1 MAKEKRTEETP
12 VTIPANE
19 PAFLAQ
25 YREAYPDSL
34 NFHVTG
40 DNMVFLEHERDK
52 AVSHQKKCGKGELKT
67 Y

>member
-12 VTIPANE
+12 VTVPANE

-25 YREAYPDSL
+25 YREAYTDSL

-40 DNMVFLEHERDK
+40 DNMVFLGHERDK
-52 AVSHQKKCGKGELKT
+52 AVSHQKKCGKGELKS

>member
-1 MAKEKRTEETP
+1 MAKEKNTESSP
-12 VTIPANE
+12 VIAPVNE

-25 YREAYPDSL
+25 YRAAYPDSL

-40 DNMVFLEHERDK
+40 DNMVFLGHERDK
-52 AVSHQKKCGKGELKT
+52 AVSHQKKCGKGELKA

>member
-1 MAKEKRTEETP
+1 MAKEKHTEETP
-12 VTIPANE
+12 VIVPANE

-40 DNMVFLEHERDK
+40 DNMVFLGHERDK

>member
-1 MAKEKRTEETP
+1 MAKEKRTEEPP
-12 VTIPANE
+12 VVVPADE

-25 YREAYPDSL
+25 YRATYPDSP

-40 DNMVFLEHERDK
+40 DNMVFLGHEYDK
-52 AVSHQKKCGKGELKT
+52 AVSHQKSCGKGELKT